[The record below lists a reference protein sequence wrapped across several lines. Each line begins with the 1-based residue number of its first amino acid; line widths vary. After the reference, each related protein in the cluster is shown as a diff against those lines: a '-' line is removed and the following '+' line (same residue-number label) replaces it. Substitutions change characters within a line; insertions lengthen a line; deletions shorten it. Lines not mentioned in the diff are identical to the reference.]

1 MTIDKQICILNQAT
15 KIRAFKMQE
24 LQDIIFYTEFYLD
37 KVMPICNYL
46 LVIMFKSIIARV
58 TFDTIKDK
66 YNSLIERGIY
76 GN

>member
-46 LVIMFKSIIARV
+46 LAIMFKSIIARV

>member
-1 MTIDKQICILNQAT
+1 
-15 KIRAFKMQE
+15 MQE

-46 LVIMFKSIIARV
+46 LSIMFKSIIARV

>member
-1 MTIDKQICILNQAT
+1 
-15 KIRAFKMQE
+15 MQE